1 MPRNSTRRPTRTI
14 GEHVNFE
21 QLKEKISSATG
32 VELNRLKNLAR
43 MMYTL
48 GNIDESQW
56 KELEKIAGERYGS

>member
-1 MPRNSTRRPTRTI
+1 M
-14 GEHVNFE
+14 NFE

-48 GNIDESQW
+48 GNIDETQW
-56 KELEKIAGERYGS
+56 KEIERIAGERYGK